1 MIYEQFVTFTE
12 QRGDQL
18 YAHCPFHVDD
28 TESMTVNPETGE
40 WFCHSC
46 KRGGAEAEFISALY
60 DVGKNVARH
69 ALNFFTAK
77 GY

>member
-40 WFCHSC
+40 
-46 KRGGAEAEFISALY
+46 SAIHA
-60 DVGKNVARH
+60 NVVVQKQSLFPH
-69 ALNFFTAK
+69 CMM
-77 GY
+77 

>member
-40 WFCHSC
+40 W
-46 KRGGAEAEFISALY
+46 E
-60 DVGKNVARH
+60 DVK
-69 ALNFFTAK
+69 AK
-77 GY
+77 